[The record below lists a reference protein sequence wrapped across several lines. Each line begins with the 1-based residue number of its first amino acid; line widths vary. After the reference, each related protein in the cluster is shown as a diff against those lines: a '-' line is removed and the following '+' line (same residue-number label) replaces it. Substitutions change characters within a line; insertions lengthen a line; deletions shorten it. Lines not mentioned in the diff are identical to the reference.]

1 MGSFGSGDG
10 AFNSYMVDLLVIVS
24 ALSLGTKISVRTSS
38 DCEDCSM
45 GRESV
50 KFLQRLLDL

>member
-1 MGSFGSGDG
+1 MGPFGSGDG

-38 DCEDCSM
+38 DCEDCAM

-50 KFLQRLLDL
+50 KFL